1 MNNVVV
7 TVVGTQRDAQQE
19 EVRIELITVG
29 HYYEKNGVHYILYND
44 SEISG
49 LEGTKT
55 MLKVY
60 NDYVVLVRVGSVTHR
75 QEFRLGT
82 KSHSTYVTP
91 YVSMNMG
98 ILTQNIDLALDRLV
112 KDIYIR
118 YELEINGQ
126 WQSTNTLSISVREDI
141 KSGY

>member
-1 MNNVVV
+1 MVNVIV
-7 TVVGTQRDAQQE
+7 TVVGTQRDAQRE
-19 EVRIELITVG
+19 ESRIELITAG
-29 HYYEKNGVHYILYND
+29 HYYEKNGVRYIIYQD
-44 SEISG
+44 SEVSG

-60 NDYVVLVRVGSVTHR
+60 DDYVVLVRMGSVKQE
-75 QEFRLGT
+75 QEFRLGK

-91 YVSMNMG
+91 YVSMDMG
-98 ILTQNIDLALDRLV
+98 ILTQNIDLDLGALV
-112 KDIYIR
+112 NNIHVR

-126 WQSTNTLSISVREDI
+126 WQSTNTLSISVQEEN

>member
-1 MNNVVV
+1 MINVIV
-7 TVVGTQRDAQQE
+7 TLVGTQSDAQGDE
-19 EVRIELITVG
+19 SRIELITVG
-29 HYYEKNGVHYILYND
+29 HYYEKNGVQYIVYKD
-44 SEISG
+44 SEVSG

-60 NDYVVLVRVGSVTHR
+60 DQYVVLVRMGSVKHQ

-91 YVSMNMG
+91 YVTMDMG
-98 ILTQNIDLALDRLV
+98 ILTQNIDLDVHASV
-112 KDIYIR
+112 KNIHIR

-126 WQSTNTLSISVREDI
+126 WQSTNTLSISVREEN

>member
-1 MNNVVV
+1 MIHVVV
-7 TVVGTQRDAQQE
+7 TILGTQRDAQGE
-19 EVRIELITVG
+19 ESRIELITAG
-29 HYYEKNGVHYILYND
+29 HYYEKNNVKYIVYKD

-60 NDYVVLVRVGSVTHR
+60 DQYVVLVRMGSVR
-75 QEFRLGT
+75 QQQEFRLGT

-91 YVSMNMG
+91 YVTMDMG
-98 ILTQNIDLALDRLV
+98 ILTQNIDLALDTPA
-112 KDIYIR
+112 KSIYIR

-126 WQSTNTLSISVREDI
+126 WQSTNTLSISVREEN

>member
-1 MNNVVV
+1 MINVVV
-7 TVVGTQRDAQQE
+7 TIVGTQRDAQGE
-19 EVRIELITVG
+19 ETRIELITTG
-29 HYYEKNGVHYILYND
+29 HYYEKKGIQYILYND
-44 SEISG
+44 SEVSG

-60 NDYVVLVRVGSVTHR
+60 DEYVVLVRVGSVTHQ

-91 YVSMNMG
+91 YVNMEMG
-98 ILTQNIDLALDRLV
+98 ILTQNIDLALDSPA
-112 KDIYIR
+112 KSIHIR

-126 WQSTNTLSISVREDI
+126 WQSTNTLLISVREENN
-141 KSGY
+141 SGY

>member
-1 MNNVVV
+1 MINVIV
-7 TVVGTQRDAQQE
+7 TLVGTQRDAQGDE
-19 EVRIELITVG
+19 SRIELITVG
-29 HYYEKNGVHYILYND
+29 HYYEKNGVQYIVYKD
-44 SEISG
+44 SEVSG

-60 NDYVVLVRVGSVTHR
+60 DQHVVLVRMGSVKHQ
-75 QEFRLGT
+75 QEFRLGA

-91 YVSMNMG
+91 YVTMDMG
-98 ILTQNIDLALDRLV
+98 ILTQNIDLDVRASV
-112 KDIYIR
+112 KNIHIR

-126 WQSTNTLSISVREDI
+126 WQSTNTLSISVREEN